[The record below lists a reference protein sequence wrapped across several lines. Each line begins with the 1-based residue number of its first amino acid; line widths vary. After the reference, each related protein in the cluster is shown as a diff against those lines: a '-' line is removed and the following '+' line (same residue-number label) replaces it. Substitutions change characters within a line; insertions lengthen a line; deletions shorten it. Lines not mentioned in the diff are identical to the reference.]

1 MIPGVDLFYLAQGL
15 AIGAQQAAE
24 FPLFVTA
31 YVVAFGLLLFT
42 AALLF
47 DH

>member
-1 MIPGVDLFYLAQGL
+1 MPNVDLFHLAQGL
-15 AIGAQQAAE
+15 AAGAQQAAE
-24 FPLFVTA
+24 FPLFAVA
-31 YVVAFGLLLFT
+31 YVCAFGLLLLT

>member
-1 MIPGVDLFYLAQGL
+1 MPSVDLFHLAQGL
-15 AIGAQQAAE
+15 AIGAERAAE
-24 FPLFVTA
+24 FPLFIAA
-31 YVVAFGLLLFT
+31 YALAFGLLLFM